1 LKNISQNAGA
11 EVVQVY
17 ISALDSPVDR
27 PLRELKA
34 FAKVFLEPGETRMI
48 SFSIDWESLA
58 CFDALSGKWN
68 ADNGT
73 YEISIG
79 SSSQDIRL
87 RTGFVYEQND
97 SGENKE
103 RISGVSVYD
112 RIAKGKMLPEDLK
125 DGWLNINSAD
135 FARRLAS
142 HGKQLDKSAAA
153 IKSGSGDINMNTLVN
168 DLGSSKFARKIML
181 EIFSGLQASYGNRSP
196 GTIALRQLIA
206 SWEQMPLRAIAL
218 LGGKDMDLYRME
230 AIISMLNGHM
240 VSGGAKFVARRWI
253 DKIDE
258 ISREKKP

>member
-1 LKNISQNAGA
+1 MKNISQNAGA

-103 RISGVSVYD
+103 RIIGVSVYD
-112 RIAKGKMLPEDLK
+112 RIAKAKCC
-125 DGWLNINSAD
+125 
-135 FARRLAS
+135 
-142 HGKQLDKSAAA
+142 
-153 IKSGSGDINMNTLVN
+153 
-168 DLGSSKFARKIML
+168 
-181 EIFSGLQASYGNRSP
+181 
-196 GTIALRQLIA
+196 LRI
-206 SWEQMPLRAIAL
+206 
-218 LGGKDMDLYRME
+218 
-230 AIISMLNGHM
+230 
-240 VSGGAKFVARRWI
+240 
-253 DKIDE
+253 
-258 ISREKKP
+258 